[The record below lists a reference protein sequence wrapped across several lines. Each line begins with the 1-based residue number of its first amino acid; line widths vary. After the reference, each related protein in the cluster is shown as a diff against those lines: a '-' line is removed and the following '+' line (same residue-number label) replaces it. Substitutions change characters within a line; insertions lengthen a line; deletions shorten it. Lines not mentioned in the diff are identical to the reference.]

1 MARRGEASGNP
12 AAPQPKG
19 TVMLK
24 SLSTSLAARG
34 ILAVVVRD
42 RRAGLA
48 LGHGAGAGH
57 LVRRVRVHRRRA
69 AGRGAC
75 GAVSTISMPMEAKT
89 ASKAAPDFASRPP
102 IIGRRDRPGQLDGRI
117 LDQDRHR
124 RSPAWAAGRSPHP
137 HVRRGPDLRIHR
149 HRQPGTTRQA
159 LDLPARLSVR
169 PLTST
174 AEPCPARNRRVAA
187 HRTEA
192 GPAGR
197 AGNDRA
203 FRPTHHMS
211 GTGPR

>member
-1 MARRGEASGNP
+1 MARRGEAPGSP
-12 AAPQPKG
+12 AATQPKG

-57 LVRRVRVHRRRA
+57 LVRRVRVHHRRA
-69 AGRGAC
+69 EGRGAC

-89 ASKAAPDFASRPP
+89 ASKAAPDFASRSP

-124 RSPAWAAGRSPHP
+124 RSPAWAAGRSHP

-149 HRQPGTTRQA
+149 HRQSGTTRQA
-159 LDLPARLSVR
+159 LDLRAGLSVR
-169 PLTST
+169 PLTSI
-174 AEPCPARNRRVAA
+174 AEPCPARGRRVAA
-187 HRTEA
+187 RRAE
-192 GPAGR
+192 GR
-197 AGNDRA
+197 AR
-203 FRPTHHMS
+203 
-211 GTGPR
+211 GTRQ